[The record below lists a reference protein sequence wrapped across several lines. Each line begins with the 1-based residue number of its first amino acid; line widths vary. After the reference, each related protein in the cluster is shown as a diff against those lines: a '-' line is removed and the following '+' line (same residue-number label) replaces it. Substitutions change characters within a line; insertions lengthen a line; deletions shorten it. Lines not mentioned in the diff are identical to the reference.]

1 VSSARAQANHRLY
14 LAKIQLAAWR
24 RALDEQEVAASTLT
38 QAFQPA
44 VQQHLRS
51 AYGYFLLAISGCE
64 DSTAE
69 PPGCCD
75 ELPPVPPGRS
85 IPGEIREFQQLE
97 LGGWLAELLAQP
109 APGPLGER
117 SRDNL
122 ASPVAARSGPETAA
136 HWIQQ
141 LERLF
146 DRMGSALDE
155 C

>member
-1 VSSARAQANHRLY
+1 MAAHRL
-14 LAKIQLAAWR
+14 IN
-24 RALDEQEVAASTLT
+24 
-38 QAFQPA
+38 
-44 VQQHLRS
+44 
-51 AYGYFLLAISGCE
+51 GIG
-64 DSTAE
+64 E
-69 PPGCCD
+69 PP
-75 ELPPVPPGRS
+75 ERRETPFRVRPVHPFNSPIKPRTEATGSAFGMTPGRS

-109 APGPLGER
+109 ASGPLGER

-122 ASPVAARSGPETAA
+122 ASPVEARSGPETAA

>member
-1 VSSARAQANHRLY
+1 MSSTRAQANHRLY

-24 RALDEQEVAASTLT
+24 RALAGQEVAASTLT

-44 VQQHLRS
+44 VEQHLRS
-51 AYGYFLLAISGCE
+51 AYGCFLLAVSGCQ

-97 LGGWLAELLAQP
+97 LSGWLADLLAQP
-109 APGPLGER
+109 APGQPSAR

-141 LERLF
+141 LELLF